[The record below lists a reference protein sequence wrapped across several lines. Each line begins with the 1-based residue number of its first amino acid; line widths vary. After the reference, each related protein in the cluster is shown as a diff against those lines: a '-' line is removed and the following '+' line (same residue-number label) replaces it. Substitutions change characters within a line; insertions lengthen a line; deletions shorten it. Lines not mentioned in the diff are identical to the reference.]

1 MRFVFFAWLMLAGFL
16 PTLAVAQT
24 LDSSLE
30 RFKAELVK
38 TYNNPTPEH
47 IRTLMHPKSLACLQA
62 EPKYERYLLQ
72 AETMQ
77 AIPTDAKIS
86 VEAVAATDAM
96 PYRGFKFPLRP
107 THIVRMEFGK
117 KVSSDGR
124 STTTQVTDKYIA
136 RANDRW
142 YLIMP
147 CPTPEGLGRLREM
160 GLLD

>member
-1 MRFVFFAWLMLAGFL
+1 MRFVFSMWLMLAGL
-16 PTLAVAQT
+16 TPSLAVAQT
-24 LDSSLE
+24 LESSLE

-38 TYNNPTPEH
+38 AYNNPDPAR

-77 AIPTDAKIS
+77 AIPADAKIS
-86 VEAVAATDAM
+86 VEAVAATATL

-107 THIVRMEFGK
+107 SHLVHMEFGK
-117 KVSSDGR
+117 KASPDGR
-124 STTTQVTDKYIA
+124 SSTTQISEKYIA